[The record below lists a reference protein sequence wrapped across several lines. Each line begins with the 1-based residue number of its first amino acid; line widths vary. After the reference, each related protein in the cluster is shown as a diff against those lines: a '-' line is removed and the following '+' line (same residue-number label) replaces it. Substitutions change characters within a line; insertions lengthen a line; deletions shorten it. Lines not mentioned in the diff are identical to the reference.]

1 VPLSVHAS
9 ALAEHHPGVDN
20 PLQTI
25 GNPDEGEVLDQVSL
39 SSAEASLELHDVME
53 IDADDDDDDEDEDQ
67 DDDGTSSQAEN
78 EQLR

>member
-1 VPLSVHAS
+1 MPLSVHAS
-9 ALAEHHPGVDN
+9 ALAEHHPGVVN

-39 SSAEASLELHDVME
+39 NSAEATLELDDVME
-53 IDADDDDDDEDEDQ
+53 IDADDDDEDEDQ